1 LEDKKLISNIGKN
14 IKNLKIPEKIKLI
27 AVSKKK
33 SVEFIEE
40 AYNSDHRD
48 FGENYIQDSIP
59 KIIKLKHLKDI
70 RWHFIGHLQSNKV
83 KLAAQYFDMIQSID
97 SKKLANKL
105 NNACS
110 EINKVMPILI
120 EVNIAFEQS
129 KGGIKKENLF
139 DLLEHIKSLKNLKL
153 CGLMCIP
160 PYDENPEPYFK
171 EMKFLFDIY
180 KEDYNLDI
188 LSMGMSGDYS
198 IAIAEGGNMVRV
210 GTAIFG
216 KRV

>member
-1 LEDKKLISNIGKN
+1 MEDKKLISNIGKN

>member
-1 LEDKKLISNIGKN
+1 MGIENIAEN
-14 IKNLKIPEKIKLI
+14 INKLKIPQNVTLI

-33 SVEFIEE
+33 PVEFIEE
-40 AYNSDHRD
+40 AYNSGHRD
-48 FGENYIQDSIP
+48 FGENYIQDAIP

-70 RWHFIGHLQSNKV
+70 KWYFIGHLQSNKV
-83 KLAAQYFDMIQSID
+83 KLAAQYFDMIQTID

-105 NNACS
+105 NNACG

-120 EVNIAFEQS
+120 EINIAFEQS
-129 KGGIKKENLF
+129 KEGIKQENLL

-153 CGLMCIP
+153 RGLMCIP
-160 PYDENPEPYFK
+160 PYEENPEPYFK
-171 EMKFLFDIY
+171 EMKILFDKY
-180 KEDYNLDI
+180 KIDYNMDI
-188 LSMGMSGDYS
+188 LSMGMSGDYN
-198 IAIAEGGNMVRV
+198 IAIAEGGNMVRI